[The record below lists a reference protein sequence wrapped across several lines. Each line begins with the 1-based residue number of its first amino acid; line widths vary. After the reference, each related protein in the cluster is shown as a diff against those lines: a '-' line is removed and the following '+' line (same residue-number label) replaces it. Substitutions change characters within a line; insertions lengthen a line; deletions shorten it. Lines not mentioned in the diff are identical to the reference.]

1 MTATTL
7 GDLLSLDQII
17 AGLAQDLIDLRTGK
31 ISVKDARAR
40 GDLAREIF
48 RGVRLAV
55 DAQRRIEGE
64 AKVLPGPEEKHDDR
78 R

>member
-7 GDLLSLDQII
+7 GDRLSLDQII
-17 AGLAQDLIDLRTGK
+17 ADLAQDLIDLRTGR

-55 DAQRRIEGE
+55 DAQRRIEGD
-64 AKVLPGPEEKHDDR
+64 AKVLPGPKEESDDR